1 MLGLLT
7 IVSLLFCFQQK
18 YDTYLPLLIFVVM
31 SSWKHLNVLFNVQ
44 GFYLFSPSQSLCKS
58 ICDIQN
64 KNDTIFYHKAMVTIF
79 HILISITNDLWSC
92 INAQLIFSLH
102 NKFTKIF
109 RWSSED
115 KRNMLLLIDQ
125 FYFNV
130 LENLNWPL
138 LFIIPFYRLSYSA
151 PAVVIP
157 RIQYLT
163 TAGSTFRLDRYKSQ
177 FKI

>member
-1 MLGLLT
+1 MKGALNLQPSWLMLGLLT

-79 HILISITNDLWSC
+79 HILISITNDLRSY

-115 KRNMLLLIDQ
+115 KEKCCYLLPS
-125 FYFNV
+125 FTSMF
-130 LENLNWPL
+130 
-138 LFIIPFYRLSYSA
+138 
-151 PAVVIP
+151 
-157 RIQYLT
+157 
-163 TAGSTFRLDRYKSQ
+163 
-177 FKI
+177 